1 MMATKKKKITR
12 EIISELYSEYV
23 LTKGDV
29 PNSVYEFAKNNGFDE
44 AEFYHFYASFEQIE
58 QDFFKQMF
66 DYTIS
71 MIQKSNEYEAYDAKQ
86 KLSVFYFTFFEVAT
100 ANRSFVNY
108 LLVQEKNKLKS
119 LSKLKSLRSSY
130 LEYVKSILENP
141 IKSDLEKFNKVQS
154 KVLVEGAWA
163 QFLSILKYWLD
174 DTSPNFEKTD
184 VFIEKSVKASFDV
197 LYNVPFESVLDFGK
211 FLWKEKM
218 NM

>member
-1 MMATKKKKITR
+1 MATKKKKITS
-12 EIISELYSEYV
+12 ESISENYIEFV
-23 LTKGDV
+23 LTNGKM
-29 PNSVYEFAKNNGFDE
+29 PNSVYEFTKNSGIEE
-44 AEFYHFYASFEQIE
+44 AEFYQFFASFEQIE

-66 DYTIS
+66 DYTLA
-71 MIQKSNEYEAYDAKQ
+71 MIHKSDNYETYDAKE

-119 LSKLKSLRSSY
+119 LSKLKSLRNSY
-130 LEYVKSILENP
+130 LEFVKSILENP
-141 IKSDLEKFNKVQS
+141 IKSDVEKFNKVQS

-163 QFLSILKYWLD
+163 QFLAILKYWLD

-197 LYNVPFESVLDFGK
+197 LYNVPFDSVLDFGK

-218 NM
+218 NL

>member
-1 MMATKKKKITR
+1 MATKKKKITS
-12 EIISELYSEYV
+12 ETISDNYIEFV
-23 LTKGDV
+23 LTNGKM
-29 PNSVYEFAKNNGFDE
+29 PNSVYEFAKSNGFEE
-44 AEFYHFYASFEQIE
+44 AEFYHFFASFEQIE
-58 QDFFKQMF
+58 QDFLKQMF
-66 DYTIS
+66 DYTLS
-71 MIQKSNEYEAYDAKQ
+71 MIHKSNDYETYDAKQ

-100 ANRSFVNY
+100 VNRSFVNY

-130 LEYVKSILENP
+130 LEFVKSILENP
-141 IKSDLEKFNKVQS
+141 IKSDIEKFNKVQS